1 MGTGVFA
8 IASTNLGT
16 SASLTAR
23 VRLSNLTMPLAAP
36 PARLHLDCSDD
47 AVACNCL
54 ARQESNMTLV
64 RRQFLRFAGAA
75 ALPPLL
81 SRVAW
86 AQTYP
91 ARPVRV
97 IVAFAPGG
105 VTDTFARL
113 IAQKL
118 GERLG
123 KQFYVENI
131 PGATGNIGTAQAAKA
146 PPDGYTL
153 LFAFS
158 SYVVNPTLFD
168 KIPYDPY
175 KDFEPVTLAVASTTV
190 LSVNPSV
197 PANTVKDLVAV
208 VRANPGKYSFASAG
222 AGTQAH
228 LAGEQFR
235 LSLGLDL
242 VHIPYNGG
250 APAIASVVAGH
261 TPIGFSSPQAATPQI
276 REGNVRALAITS
288 KRRSQILP
296 DVPTMAEA
304 GYPDIEGDSW
314 VGVLVPSR
322 TPSEIITLLHREIVQ
337 IIALPDM
344 KERLATLGY
353 DLVASTP
360 EEFGRRIKVEIETW
374 AKVIRAANIKPE

>member
-1 MGTGVFA
+1 VNFA
-8 IASTNLGT
+8 
-16 SASLTAR
+16 
-23 VRLSNLTMPLAAP
+23 
-36 PARLHLDCSDD
+36 
-47 AVACNCL
+47 
-54 ARQESNMTLV
+54 
-64 RRQFLRFAGAA
+64 RRHFLQLAGAA
-75 ALPPLL
+75 AFPTVLVQLA
-81 SRVAW
+81 R

-105 VTDTFARL
+105 VTDTFARI

-131 PGATGNIGTAQAAKA
+131 PGATGNIGTGQAAKA
-146 PPDGYTL
+146 APDGYTL

-190 LSVNPSV
+190 LSVNPSL
-197 PANTVKDLVAV
+197 PANTVKDLVAL
-208 VRANPGKYSFASAG
+208 VRANPGKYNFASAG

-288 KRRSQILP
+288 KTRSQILP

-304 GYPDIEGDSW
+304 GYPEIEGDSW
-314 VGVLVPSR
+314 VGVLVPTR

-374 AKVIRAANIKPE
+374 AKVIRAANIKPQ